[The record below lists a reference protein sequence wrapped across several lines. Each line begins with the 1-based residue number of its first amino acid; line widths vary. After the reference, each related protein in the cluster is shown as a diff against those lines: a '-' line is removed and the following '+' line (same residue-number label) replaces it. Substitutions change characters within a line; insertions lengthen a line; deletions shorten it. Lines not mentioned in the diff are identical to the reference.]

1 MKSINKAI
9 MKKDT
14 LQLVTGK
21 PAYTADLM
29 PSDCLIVKALRS
41 PHANAIVRAVHT
53 ERAKKVPGIELI
65 VTADDVPQKR
75 FTIAGQTYP
84 ELSPYD
90 RLILDHQIRYVGD
103 PVALVVGRDNDCV
116 DAALRLIRVEYDVQE
131 PLLDFRKAK
140 DNRIIVHPEDDWKAL
155 VPTGGDPKR
164 NLVSENEETWGDLD
178 AAYDKCDVIVDETY
192 HTKQVQQSMME
203 TFRAYSYMDEY
214 NRLVIVSSTQ
224 VPFHVRRI
232 VSNALSIPKSK
243 IRVIK
248 PRIGGGFGAK
258 QTAVMECYPALISYM
273 TGKRVYMEYSREET
287 QTVSSPRHEADVRVR
302 IGATADGIIKAIW
315 VDSLWNGGA
324 YGDHTPTTVTLSGH
338 KAIPLY
344 NKLDAFRFSYTCV
357 YTNTIASGAYRG
369 YGATQGL
376 FALESAID
384 ELAAKLHMDPCVLRM
399 KNIVRQGESMPAYFN
414 ETALSCTLDKCLERV
429 QEMIGWNDNY
439 PAKVL
444 PNGKI
449 RAAGIALAMQGSSIS
464 NVDVA
469 SVTIKVNDD
478 GFYTLAIGATD
489 MGTGCDTILAQIAAE
504 CLDCS
509 VEDIVTHGVDTDTS
523 PYDSGSYASST
534 TYLTGMAVV
543 KTCNSLIGRMKAKAA
558 AMLGDVTLEELE
570 FTGDAI
576 RDPKSGRSVSRID
589 LGNANMITNDIALEA
604 TESHYSPTSPPPYMA
619 GAALVDVDPETGT
632 YDLVDYAAVVDCG
645 TVINPAL
652 ARVQTEGGLAQGIGM
667 TMMEDVQLDETGR
680 IKNNSFIQYRI
691 PTRLDVPQIRVEFEP
706 SYEPNGPFGAKSIGE
721 IVINTPAPAIAN
733 AIYHATGLRFRN
745 LPITAEQI
753 YFGLKKTHK
762 G

>member
-1 MKSINKAI
+1 
-9 MKKDT
+9 
-14 LQLVTGK
+14 
-21 PAYTADLM
+21 
-29 PSDCLIVKALRS
+29 
-41 PHANAIVRAVHT
+41 
-53 ERAKKVPGIELI
+53 
-65 VTADDVPQKR
+65 
-75 FTIAGQTYP
+75 
-84 ELSPYD
+84 
-90 RLILDHQIRYVGD
+90 
-103 PVALVVGRDNDCV
+103 
-116 DAALRLIRVEYDVQE
+116 
-131 PLLDFRKAK
+131 
-140 DNRIIVHPEDDWKAL
+140 
-155 VPTGGDPKR
+155 
-164 NLVSENEETWGDLD
+164 
-178 AAYDKCDVIVDETY
+178 
-192 HTKQVQQSMME
+192 
-203 TFRAYSYMDEY
+203 
-214 NRLVIVSSTQ
+214 
-224 VPFHVRRI
+224 
-232 VSNALSIPKSK
+232 
-243 IRVIK
+243 
-248 PRIGGGFGAK
+248 
-258 QTAVMECYPALISYM
+258 
-273 TGKRVYMEYSREET
+273 
-287 QTVSSPRHEADVRVR
+287 
-302 IGATADGIIKAIW
+302 
-315 VDSLWNGGA
+315 
-324 YGDHTPTTVTLSGH
+324 
-338 KAIPLY
+338 
-344 NKLDAFRFSYTCV
+344 
-357 YTNTIASGAYRG
+357 
-369 YGATQGL
+369 
-376 FALESAID
+376 
-384 ELAAKLHMDPCVLRM
+384 
-399 KNIVRQGESMPAYFN
+399 
-414 ETALSCTLDKCLERV
+414 
-429 QEMIGWNDNY
+429 MIGWNDNY

-558 AMLGDVTLEELE
+558 AMLGDVTPEELE

-745 LPITAEQI
+745 LPVTAEQI